1 MRLLALSADD
11 VRAAVDMS
19 AAIDAVA
26 DAYTELS
33 AGRAQSPVRLGLEAD
48 GGVALFMPAFLSRS
62 GAMGAKIVSVF
73 QGNAERGLPSINGI
87 VLLLDPETGV
97 PRAIMDGT
105 YLTAL
110 RTGAGSGAATR
121 ALAREDA
128 RVLTVFGAGAQARTQ
143 IAAVR
148 AVRDIREVRVV
159 SRTRTSAQRLADE
172 LEGVEASAVDD
183 PTEAVRGAD
192 VICAA
197 TTSTT
202 PVFPGTAVEPGTH
215 VNGVGSF
222 KPTMQE
228 VDAQLLSGALVV
240 VDARDAALE
249 EAGDLII
256 PIREG
261 VFGADHVAAEL
272 GEILAGRA
280 PGRTSPDQVT
290 YFKSVGNAVQDVA
303 VGLLAVR
310 EAEARGLGATI
321 EL

>member
-1 MRLLALSADD
+1 
-11 VRAAVDMS
+11 
-19 AAIDAVA
+19 
-26 DAYTELS
+26 
-33 AGRAQSPVRLGLEAD
+33 
-48 GGVALFMPAFLSRS
+48 
-62 GAMGAKIVSVF
+62 
-73 QGNAERGLPSINGI
+73 
-87 VLLLDPETGV
+87 
-97 PRAIMDGT
+97 
-105 YLTAL
+105 
-110 RTGAGSGAATR
+110 
-121 ALAREDA
+121 
-128 RVLTVFGAGAQARTQ
+128 LTVFGAGGQARTQ

-159 SRTRTSAQRLADE
+159 SRTRTSARRLAAE
-172 LEGVEASAVDD
+172 LEGVEAVAVDD
-183 PTEAVRGAD
+183 PIEAVRGAD

-228 VDAQLLSGALVV
+228 VDARLLSGALVV

-249 EAGDLII
+249 EAGDLIV

-261 VFGADHVAAEL
+261 VFGTDHIAAEL

-280 PGRTSPDQVT
+280 PGRTSAEQVT
-290 YFKSVGNAVQDVA
+290 YFRAVGNAVQDVA

-310 EAEARGLGATI
+310 EAEARGLGTTI